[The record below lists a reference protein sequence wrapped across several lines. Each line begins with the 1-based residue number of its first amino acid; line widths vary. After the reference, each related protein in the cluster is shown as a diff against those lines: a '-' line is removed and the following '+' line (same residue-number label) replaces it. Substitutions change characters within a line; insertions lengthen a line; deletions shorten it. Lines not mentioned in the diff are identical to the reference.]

1 MNRKLFSRLRQYK
14 LERNS
19 IQVDLADDR
28 KSAIVKSSTSRPCR
42 ITKPT

>member
-28 KSAIVKSSTSRPCR
+28 KSFR
-42 ITKPT
+42 ITNPT